1 MRKTGEIILTIG
13 LTICVTFLI
22 INITIKDVVGS
33 IFQESWKTITS
44 KIPFH
49 EGNNEY
55 VEKAKD
61 FIGSLFNDEEDLDEE
76 EEEELDSEDDTTT
89 SEKIYNFI
97 NSNKEKITEITGIE
111 VPDDVMEEVSDMIE
125 KKDFSSVIEKIEKYQ
140 EDKMTPEQKRAL
152 KIIRFFSND
161 FLKKI
166 LIILI
171 IIHLIGIALLQFSL
185 YKWIKNLSLAMM
197 VSGGLV
203 ALIAYSLKLFVIS
216 IFSGISMNINPMIK
230 PSIICIVS
238 SIVLLIIY
246 IILHNIF
253 KPKKKE
259 QDQKDKKV
267 YDENG
272 EEIIQI
278 EKVEKKK

>member
-13 LTICVTFLI
+13 LIICMTFLI

-44 KIPFH
+44 KIPFK

-61 FIGSLFNDEEDLDEE
+61 FIGNLFHDEEVEIEE
-76 EEEELDSEDDTTT
+76 EDELDSEDDTST
-89 SEKIYNFI
+89 SQKIFNFI
-97 NSNKEKITEITGIE
+97 SNNKEKISEITGIE

-171 IIHLIGIALLQFSL
+171 ILHLIGIALLQFSL
-185 YKWIKNLSLAMM
+185 YKWIRNLSLAMM
-197 VSGGLV
+197 ISGGLV
-203 ALIAYSLKLFVIS
+203 ALIAYSLKLFVLS
-216 IFSGISMNINPMIK
+216 VFSGISMNINPMLK
-230 PSIICIVS
+230 PSIICIVA

-246 IILHNIF
+246 IILRIIL

-259 QDQKDKKV
+259 RKDEKV

-278 EKVEKKK
+278 EKVEKK